1 MARTDNPNG
10 GDDPEWPAVSPVND
24 NYLEI
29 GPTILAKKGPAS
41 ANCDFWDDSVRLAA
55 RVT

>member
-41 ANCDFWDDSVRLAA
+41 ANCDFWDTIPFGWPHV
-55 RVT
+55 